1 MLLVLVQRS
10 PHLVEK
16 SELMDAV
23 WKGVFVEEGNVA
35 VIISMLRK
43 ALGSDRNTRVYIDTI
58 SKIGYRF
65 VAEVHKT
72 PVDPPS
78 TPLEAAAP
86 PKNGIRQITSR
97 YSFPVTA
104 AVLVLGSVILGLVT
118 LGFFEGGPT
127 IWASRSNKDME
138 SSAGSATT
146 KGATNEEAHQSYLA
160 GRYYGKRRTHETL
173 YRSVEYYQ
181 QALLKDPQNPQAFSG
196 LADAYSS
203 LTTFE
208 TEPIQQKYSLAK
220 EAAAKAVQLGGSL
233 AETHTSAGI
242 VLFRFE
248 WNWSRAEVEL
258 RRAIELDANY
268 ATSYNIL
275 ANCLAAQGRLDEA
288 LGAASRAVQVDPL
301 SRDAYTELG
310 RVYYWR
316 REYDRSIS
324 ALRHAIDLDPYYAR
338 AHTRL
343 GETYAVSGDYASA
356 LREIR
361 TASQLY
367 GSDPY
372 LEGFAG
378 YAEGRSGD
386 LKTAR
391 KRLGRLIQRSHLE
404 YTPGFSIAMIY
415 LGIGDHDRALYWL
428 EQAYRDRSEAFI
440 FALVDPKLDPLRT
453 EPAFAALLGRM
464 DLANARRNLTPSATS
479 NLSGNSNSP
488 DR

>member
-1 MLLVLVQRS
+1 
-10 PHLVEK
+10 
-16 SELMDAV
+16 
-23 WKGVFVEEGNVA
+23 
-35 VIISMLRK
+35 MLRK
-43 ALGSDRNTRVYIDTI
+43 ILGSDRNTPVYIDTI

-65 VAEVHKT
+65 VAPVRKT
-72 PVDPPS
+72 PRNTICATSV
-78 TPLEAAAP
+78 AKAV

-97 YSFPVTA
+97 YSFPITA
-104 AVLVLGSVILGLVT
+104 FIIVGFAFLGLVA
-118 LGFFEGGPT
+118 LGLFKGGPI
-127 IWASRSNKDME
+127 IWASRSNKNVQP
-138 SSAGSATT
+138 SAENTGSAAT
-146 KGATNEEAHQSYLA
+146 KGAMHEEAHQSYLA

-181 QALLKDPQNPQAFSG
+181 QALLKDPHDAQAYSG

-233 AETHTSAGI
+233 AETHTSVGI

-248 WNWSRAEVEL
+248 WNWSRAEAEL

-268 ATSYNIL
+268 PTSYIIL

-288 LGAASRAVQVDPL
+288 LEGASRAVQIDPL

-343 GETYAVSGDYASA
+343 GETYAVSGDYVSA
-356 LREIR
+356 LREFR

-386 LKTAR
+386 LKLAR
-391 KRLGRLIQRSHLE
+391 ERLGRLIQRSHRE
-404 YTPGFSIAMIY
+404 YIPGFSIALIF

-428 EQAYRDRSEAFI
+428 QQAYRDRSEAFI
-440 FALVDPKLDPLRT
+440 FAFVDPKLDLVRP
-453 EPAFAALLGRM
+453 EPAFVELLGKM
-464 DLANARRNLTPSATS
+464 DLAKARGDFTSSVTSDLSRNTNFPS
-479 NLSGNSNSP
+479 
-488 DR
+488 R